1 MIIDSRSFFTGFAC
15 STTTLAPIKTQ
26 NIENKARRACA
37 RAAPPTQRRM
47 SPARARPAPDECFLP
62 RSSQQQQQ
70 QQRCIAGLAPGCAPL
85 VGEGC
90 PGDSWFDELAQRF
103 PIKSPVMINV
113 GANKGYAVADFVAR
127 HDQSRGV
134 SVRAWHRAILNASAI
149 MQSGN
154 LDHLSCGVRP
164 GARGR
169 LQARI
174 IVREQH

>member
-1 MIIDSRSFFTGFAC
+1 
-15 STTTLAPIKTQ
+15 
-26 NIENKARRACA
+26 
-37 RAAPPTQRRM
+37 M

-62 RSSQQQQQ
+62 RSSEQQQQ

-134 SVRAWHRAILNASAI
+134 SARAWHRAILNASAI

-154 LDHLSCGVRP
+154 LDHLSCGVCKACKRKPP
-164 GARGR
+164 GRRCGAAADAASNATRGGGEHSAQQWR
-169 LQARI
+169 CNCMRSS
-174 IVREQH
+174 